1 METVAVT
8 GIGVVTGDHLSPEGQ
23 FLSLYNGE
31 STIKKDVRLSQLGID
46 NIASSPISSSVI
58 SKLRDKHKVGGENCY
73 EGNYIAFDA
82 VSQAVN
88 SARLDDGSI
97 KESGLFL
104 GINKI
109 FPDEQDLNVL
119 WDVYQERGIS
129 DSDMSRVLQR
139 LEYLNPD
146 QVSEYI
152 SSRLKIDG
160 PNLVFGDACAAGAAA
175 ITSGYRRIQQGQLDV
190 AICGATEFGT
200 QPIMQLL
207 FTKLG
212 ATSNNVFPTPDQTS
226 RPFDKERAG
235 CVLADAAAFLVLE
248 NADHARRRGKKALAY
263 IRGASR
269 QIESYKLTATNPD
282 GSLYR
287 DCIENALA
295 DANLPPDAI
304 DHINAHGT
312 STVSNDQAESR
323 AIASLFPTSTSVT
336 STKSALGHSLAASGA
351 IEAVLSVLCID
362 KQQVLPTLN
371 FTESKPDE
379 PNLNIVKQG
388 SPQVISHI
396 LSNSFGFGGENCCLI
411 FSKECP

>member
-8 GIGVVTGDHLSPEGQ
+8 GIGVVTGDHQNPEGQ
-23 FLSLYNGE
+23 FLSLYNGG
-31 STIKKDVRLSQLGID
+31 STIKKDIRLSQLGID
-46 NIASSPISSSVI
+46 NIVSSPIPSSVI
-58 SKLRDKHKVGGENCY
+58 NMLKKKHHIDSGNGY
-73 EGNYIAFDA
+73 EGNCIAFDA
-82 VSQAVN
+82 VTQAVN
-88 SARLDDGSI
+88 SAGLDDVSI
-97 KESGLFL
+97 NKSGLFF

-109 FPDEQDLNVL
+109 FPDEQDLNTL
-119 WDVYQERGIS
+119 WDVYQGKSIS
-129 DSDMSRVLQR
+129 DADMSKVLQR
-139 LEYLNPD
+139 LECLNPD

-152 SSRLKIDG
+152 TSRLNIDG
-160 PNLVFGDACAAGAAA
+160 PSLVFGDACAAGAAA
-175 ITSGYRRIQQGQLDV
+175 ITSGYRRIQQGQLNI

-212 ATSNNVFPTPDQTS
+212 ATSNNVFPTPEQTS

-248 NADHARRRGKKALAY
+248 NAEHARRRGKQALAY

-269 QIESYKLTATNPD
+269 QIESFKLTSTNPD

-295 DANLPPDAI
+295 DAKLSPDAI

-323 AIASLFPTSTSVT
+323 AIASLFPASTSVT

-351 IEAVLSVLCID
+351 IEAVMSVLCIAR
-362 KQQVLPTLN
+362 QQVLPTLN

-388 SPQVISHI
+388 SHQVISHI

-411 FSKECP
+411 FSKESP